1 MEGGQVL
8 HTSENINQ
16 MLLLFR
22 LRMFAKRIRLR
33 TYLEKYLELVKKIG
47 KPFIHWKFAS
57 ESPKDTFDWTIWWW
71 KLRNPLDI
79 YSYLYLYHYDTEF
92 DQDNVVIR
100 WEATKYVE
108 YRAGGV
114 RSLPCTR
121 VRWRG
126 KSGAKEQIYIGLL
139 YLYLYLYLY

>member
-1 MEGGQVL
+1 MAGDGGQVL

-16 MLLLFR
+16 CYCFFR
-22 LRMFAKRIRLR
+22 LRMFAKSIRLR
-33 TYLEKYLELVKKIG
+33 TYPEKYLELLKKL
-47 KPFIHWKFAS
+47 
-57 ESPKDTFDWTIWWW
+57 ESYSSIETLPLNLLKLHFDWAIWWS

-79 YSYLYLYHYDTEF
+79 YLYLYHFDTEF

-100 WEATKYVE
+100 SEATKYVE

-126 KSGAKEQIYIGLL
+126 KSGAKEQIYI
-139 YLYLYLYLY
+139 